1 MDASEAMR
9 ANRALNKMSKL
20 YRAVKAR
27 KLAELGLHPGQDVLL
42 WLLAQQREGMTVSEL
57 AARIGIEPPTATRS
71 LARLESGGWFRREAV
86 ATDRRQVRI
95 VVTDAGHALVP
106 GIERVWAEL
115 AEQTL
120 GGTSGEE
127 REIVLAALERAN
139 DRLRRDADEAVLTE
153 E

>member
-9 ANRALNKMSKL
+9 VNRALNKMSKL

-42 WLLAQQREGMTVSEL
+42 WLLAQEREGMTVSEL
-57 AARIGIEPPTATRS
+57 AARVGIEPPTATRS
-71 LARLESGGWFRREAV
+71 LARLENSGWFRREAV

-95 VVTDAGHALVP
+95 VVTDAGHELVP
-106 GIERVWAEL
+106 AIERVWAEL
-115 AEQTL
+115 AEQTM
-120 GGTSGEE
+120 GGTSDEQ

-139 DRLRRDADEAVLTE
+139 DRLRGDVGEAVLAE